1 MTKTIIQS
9 SAPLPKSFSGYWTFV
24 TSAVLILLLMYLAS
38 NSQLGKWL
46 ALFSYSDPATPN
58 LVQSG
63 VQQAGGG
70 VVQQAQGALNQLG
83 GQAVAGV
90 AQAVGVPQATA
101 QGIGQ
106 NASIIAGFT
115 QAFNP
120 LTAGMKILNGA
131 LGVK

>member
-58 LVQSG
+58 LVQS
-63 VQQAGGG
+63 AGGG
-70 VVQQAQGALNQLG
+70 VQQQAQGALNQLG